1 VGPKCIEENI
11 STTFSHKTETTSHFY
26 IDFKWVLH
34 KIYGKT
40 KCYQHQKLAGWD
52 KPNISATYDV
62 KLEAV
67 YLCPASYC
75 FAWLMTNK
83 SKLGISGSR

>member
-1 VGPKCIEENI
+1 VGPNCIEEKVCAN
-11 STTFSHKTETTSHFY
+11 FSHKTVTTSHFHT
-26 IDFKWVLH
+26 DFKWVLH

-40 KCYQHQKLAGWD
+40 NCYQYQKLAGWD

-67 YLCPASYC
+67 YCVLAPTV
-75 FAWLMTNK
+75 LHG
-83 SKLGISGSR
+83 L